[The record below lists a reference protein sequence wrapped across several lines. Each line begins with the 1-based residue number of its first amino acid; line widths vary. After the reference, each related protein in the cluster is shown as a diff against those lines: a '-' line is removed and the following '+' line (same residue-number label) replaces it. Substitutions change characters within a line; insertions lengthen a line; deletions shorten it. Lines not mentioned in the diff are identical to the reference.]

1 MANGDS
7 LGRYT
12 VSYGLSL
19 AVVSVLNGLL
29 VILKETNENT
39 VLAWMKRLTPH
50 HWITH
55 GIFVIVAFVVLGWL
69 FSRANGGRGIQIPVP
84 RLIGLL
90 VGATVVGGALIAGFY
105 LIEG

>member
-1 MANGDS
+1 MADTDG
-7 LGRYT
+7 LGKYT
-12 VSYGLSL
+12 VSYALSL

-29 VILKETNENT
+29 VILKESSEDT
-39 VLAWMKRLTPH
+39 VLAWMKRLTGH

-55 GIFVIVAFVVLGWL
+55 GIFVVGAFLVLGWL
-69 FSRANGGRGIQIPVP
+69 FSRTNGGKGIQIPVP

-90 VGATVVGGALIAGFY
+90 VGAVVVSGALIAGFY

>member
-1 MANGDS
+1 MANTDS
-7 LGRYT
+7 LGKYA
-12 VSYGLSL
+12 VSYALSL

-29 VILKETNENT
+29 VILKESNGET
-39 VLAWMKRLTPH
+39 VLAWMKRLTGH

-55 GIFVIVAFVVLGWL
+55 GIFVVVVFVALGWL
-69 FSRANGGRGIQIPVP
+69 FSRANGGQGIQIPVP

-90 VGATVVGGALIAGFY
+90 VGAVVVGGALIAGFY

>member
-1 MANGDS
+1 MADTES
-7 LGRYT
+7 LGKYT
-12 VSYGLSL
+12 VSYALSL

-29 VILKETNENT
+29 VILKESSEDT
-39 VLAWMKRLTPH
+39 VLAWMKRLTGH

-55 GIFVIVAFVVLGWL
+55 GIFVVVAFVALGWL

-90 VGATVVGGALIAGFY
+90 VGAVVVGGALIAGFY